1 MLKMVKEKTG
11 KVKESHALNI
21 SHNFLNTLLPKS
33 LARFTNELPPS
44 CTSFHFNILSI
55 KYL

>member
-44 CTSFHFNILSI
+44 CTSSHFNILSI